1 MKRFVIALALMLL
14 GLGALTPLGTF
25 AASSARVT
33 LDVALDKPLLLADQ
47 PQKAYVRVGLTGFE
61 MERAAGHAPVNIAI
75 VLDKSG
81 SMEGEKIAKARE
93 AAIMAIERLGG
104 EDILSVVLYDTT
116 VRVLVPATKVSD
128 KEEIFRKLREVRAG
142 GTTALFGGVSKG
154 AEEIRKFLSDHR
166 VNRVILLSDGLA
178 NVGPKS
184 PSQLGDLGASLIK
197 EGISVSTIG
206 LGLDYNEDLM
216 SRLAAKSDGTV
227 YFAEKARDLVKVFD
241 QEFGR
246 ALSAVAQEI
255 QTEIRCAPGV
265 RPVRVLG
272 REGEIHGQTVQVFIN
287 NLYGGREKSIV
298 LEVEVHP
305 GAQGATRKIAWVSVR
320 YDNMMTRKADEL
332 TREIEASFTAS
343 KSLIEER
350 TNAKVMVDVVKL
362 IASEQSMLAM
372 RLRDKGKIE
381 EAKAAL
387 ASNRAIL
394 YENADRFNSPELRG
408 QAMQNDED
416 DRNLEGEK
424 WKGQRKQMQHDRSW
438 TVYQ

>member
-1 MKRFVIALALMLL
+1 
-14 GLGALTPLGTF
+14 
-25 AASSARVT
+25 
-33 LDVALDKPLLLADQ
+33 
-47 PQKAYVRVGLTGFE
+47 
-61 MERAAGHAPVNIAI
+61 
-75 VLDKSG
+75 
-81 SMEGEKIAKARE
+81 
-93 AAIMAIERLGG
+93 
-104 EDILSVVLYDTT
+104 
-116 VRVLVPATKVSD
+116 
-128 KEEIFRKLREVRAG
+128 
-142 GTTALFGGVSKG
+142 
-154 AEEIRKFLSDHR
+154 
-166 VNRVILLSDGLA
+166 
-178 NVGPKS
+178 
-184 PSQLGDLGASLIK
+184 LGASLIK

-272 REGEIHGQTVQVFIN
+272 REGEIHGQNVQVFIN

-298 LEVEVHP
+298 LEVEVQS

-424 WKGQRKQMQHDRSW
+424 WKGQRKQMQKDYNWQVS
-438 TVYQ
+438 Q